1 MPVLPGKRSQWIDT
15 LREVI
20 GELASSQAVS
30 PNGHTSLPQAG
41 GLNRDQL
48 QRLVRSGL
56 LSRKGPVLLPSAAA
70 QAWHRSGDL
79 SLLIET
85 FHINVRFVGEA
96 MHALAATPLTHEQ
109 LLRLA
114 REEYDLPWTTTGPV
128 HNRTAW
134 LSVTGMVDLFDRHLH
149 LTDSGRDVLAR
160 LALGTPASD
169 NTNVTTRLSPATG
182 AVADLIDSL
191 DETELRA
198 RADGANLYI
207 PGTSA
212 NGGSLDAL
220 HMLTEAAIPSIRD
233 TDFVRLVRANFPKAQ
248 TLATARTA
256 KETLKA
262 LGLIQRASS
271 ETWSATPGA
280 IAWIES
286 GDALDL
292 ARTVHASIA
301 FFGEVLGELDAT
313 GRVTTGAL
321 AERSAR
327 YLPNRQRPLSR
338 AAVNTRLNL
347 LEACGLVSRLSQ
359 TVYRTTPLGLAFKDS
374 LPCFSPEDALPGR
387 PADTDAG
394 YGPSSRPDADRQG
407 GSSGE
412 EIAAELERAAHD
424 SSNHKRL
431 EKAAVAALGYLGL
444 PGEHVGGNGHV
455 DGRVRFG
462 IGAGSAILG
471 VEAKSAAT
479 GRVVEQPL
487 FGLADHRSEI
497 GAEITLLIGPGF
509 ERRMLREADDDPA
522 IAVIETGLLADVVR
536 RQDHTPLTL
545 DQLAPLVD
553 PGLRAAQR
561 REALSGFWQA
571 QEVRSRVEYAIVDL
585 LNAEAEDP
593 LEEGGWLDLTSIRRE
608 LRSRGYRVGEDEVE
622 EALTFLAWNRIGV
635 VQRSERGYRCTA
647 GVHAAGMRIRA
658 LGHQWSAAAHHR
670 KVRPSDQEGQP

>member
-1 MPVLPGKRSQWIDT
+1 MPVLPGKRSQWIGT
-15 LREVI
+15 LRDVI
-20 GELASSQAVS
+20 GELTANQAVS

-41 GLNRDQL
+41 GLNRSQL

-56 LSRKGPVLLPSAAA
+56 LSREGPVLLPSAAA
-70 QAWHRSGDL
+70 RAWHRSGDP

-85 FHINVRFVGEA
+85 LHINVRFVGEA
-96 MHALAATPLTHEQ
+96 MHALASAPLTHDQ

-114 REEYDLPWTTTGPV
+114 REEYDLPWATTGPV

-169 NTNVTTRLSPATG
+169 DTGVTTRLTLATG

-220 HMLTEAAIPSIRD
+220 HMLTEAAIPSITD
-233 TDFVRLVRANFPKAQ
+233 TDFVRFVRANFPKAR
-248 TLATARTA
+248 TAATARTA
-256 KETLKA
+256 KEALKA
-262 LGLIQRASS
+262 LGLIQRTSS

-286 GDALDL
+286 GEALDL
-292 ARTVHASIA
+292 ARTVHASLA
-301 FFGEVLGELDAT
+301 FFGEILGELNAT
-313 GRVTTGAL
+313 GRLTTGAL
-321 AERSAR
+321 AERSVR

-374 LPCFSPEDALPGR
+374 LPCLSQEDALSDR
-387 PADTDAG
+387 PADTRADCN
-394 YGPSSRPDADRQG
+394 PSGRPDADRQ
-407 GSSGE
+407 SASPGE
-412 EIAAELERAAHD
+412 DIAAELERAARD
-424 SSNHKRL
+424 SPNHKRL

-471 VEAKSAAT
+471 VEAKSAAN

-487 FGLADHRSEI
+487 FGLADHRAEI

-522 IAVIETGLLADVVR
+522 IAVIETELLAEVVR

-553 PGLRAAQR
+553 PALRAAQR
-561 REALSGFWQA
+561 REALSGYWQA
-571 QEVRSRVEYAIVDL
+571 QEVRSQVEYAIVGL

-593 LEEGGWLDLTSIRRE
+593 LEEGGWLDLTSIRRG

-622 EALTFLAWNRIGV
+622 EALAFLAWNRIGV

-670 KVRPSDQEGQP
+670 EVRPSDKESQP

>member
-1 MPVLPGKRSQWIDT
+1 M
-15 LREVI
+15 I
-20 GELASSQAVS
+20 GELASSQAVP

-41 GLNRDQL
+41 GLNRYQL

-56 LSRKGPVLLPSAAA
+56 LSREGSALLPSTAARS
-70 QAWHRSGDL
+70 WYRSGDP

-85 FHINVRFVGEA
+85 LHINVRFVGEA
-96 MHALAATPLTHEQ
+96 MHALASTPLTHEQ
-109 LLRLA
+109 LLSLA

-160 LALGTPASD
+160 LVLGTPEYSD
-169 NTNVTTRLSPATG
+169 TRVTTLLTPATG

-191 DETELRA
+191 DETDLRA

-220 HMLTEAAIPSIRD
+220 HMLAEAAIPSIRD
-233 TDFVRLVRANFPKAQ
+233 TDFVRFVRANFPKAR
-248 TLATARTA
+248 TAATARTA
-256 KETLKA
+256 KEALKA
-262 LGLIQRASS
+262 LGLIQRTSS

-286 GDALDL
+286 EEALDL

-301 FFGEVLGELDAT
+301 FFGEILGELDAT
-313 GRVTTGAL
+313 GRLTTGAL
-321 AERSAR
+321 AERSVR

-359 TVYRTTPLGLAFKDS
+359 TVYRTTPLGLAFKAS
-374 LPCFSPEDALPGR
+374 LPCLSPEDVLPDR
-387 PADTDAG
+387 PADTG
-394 YGPSSRPDADRQG
+394 TGCKLSGRPDADRQNA
-407 GSSGE
+407 SPGE
-412 EIAAELERAAHD
+412 GFAAELERAACD
-424 SSNHKRL
+424 STNHKRL

-462 IGAGSAILG
+462 IGASSAILG
-471 VEAKSAAT
+471 VEAKSAAN

-487 FGLADHRSEI
+487 FGLADHRAEI

-509 ERRMLREADDDPA
+509 ERRMLREADDNPA
-522 IAVIETGLLADVVR
+522 IAVIETGLLAEVVR

-553 PGLRAAQR
+553 PTLRAAQR
-561 REALSGFWQA
+561 REALSGYWQA
-571 QEVRSRVEYAIVDL
+571 QEVRSQIEYAIVDL

-608 LRSRGYRVGEDEVE
+608 LRSRGYRVGEEEVE
-622 EALTFLAWNRIGV
+622 EALEFLAWNRIGV

-658 LGHQWSAAAHHR
+658 LGHQWSAAAHR
-670 KVRPSDQEGQP
+670 RGV